1 MAAIVLALP
10 LFIDQARKNRAR
22 ILQRHRCSGAHSL
35 TSLRYAVPRTSRLLC
50 RARDGGGGGRHVMSG
65 CLTDPPWKK
74 IAPAV
79 DTT

>member
-22 ILQRHRCSGAHSL
+22 ILQRHRSSGAHSL

-50 RARDGGGGGRHVMSG
+50 RARDGGRHVMSG
-65 CLTDPPWKK
+65 SLTGLPWKK

-79 DTT
+79 DAT